1 MFRIPRLLISDARSC
16 TLPVPQEE
24 ERSARAGCSLLSGL
38 LGGGGLGRGGL
49 LSRSG
54 GLDAHG
60 DVLSGN
66 SLLLAHVVLGSSGL
80 GLLLKILLADDLS
93 LGAVDFLNK
102 NVLVLELVT
111 LGGEVELVVHLA
123 IDLLLVSVSLEEATE
138 DAKTA
143 HPEDLLGHTGVAGT
157 LSLTDTLMAALALG
171 LGPSLA
177 AGARV
182 GGHDLSHD
190 QAVLHKL
197 PNVLAYSI
205 TIYN

>member
-1 MFRIPRLLISDARSC
+1 MLLSHRPRSRLAAPPVRQADAKS
-16 TLPVPQEE
+16 
-24 ERSARAGCSLLSGL
+24 SLLSSLL
-38 LGGGGLGRGGL
+38 LGRSGS

-54 GLDAHG
+54 LLDGGGRGLLDAHLS
-60 DVLSGN
+60 VLSSD
-66 SLLLAHVVLGSSGL
+66 SLLLADVVLGSSGFSL
-80 GLLLKILLADDLS
+80 GLKVLLADSFGLALVDL
-93 LGAVDFLNK
+93 LDK

-123 IDLLLVSVSLEEATE
+123 VNLLLVSVPLEEATE
-138 DAKTA
+138 DAKAA
-143 HPEDLLGHTGVAGT
+143 HPQDLLGHASVAGT
-157 LSLTDTLMAALALG
+157 LSLTSALMAALALG

-182 GGHDLSHD
+182 DGHVLAHD

-197 PNVLAYSI
+197 PNVLAWNI